1 MNLLRKTVALLLA
14 VLLCTA
20 MFTTAFA
27 TEADTGDEQ
36 GTAETE
42 VPSTGFSEVN
52 ETVYAVT
59 HANIRSGPSTN
70 DPIVGILRYGHSI
83 TRIGIGADGWSMV
96 LYNDQVAYIYSVLLS
111 YTRPRDFTTNIDD
124 EALLNQIAVANGL
137 TRSDYTDASWAA
149 LTSALTNANIALNGN
164 SQNAADAA
172 EQALK
177 DAISA
182 LVRMDYSALERTLAK
197 SKELATGDRMGELWF
212 RLAAEV
218 SAAEALL
225 TSGRQTAVNEANNRL
240 LELLDQIEQML
251 ENGETPQVIVQEKP
265 VEVPPTDDYCN
276 IPAHRVW
283 PVMFFVS
290 LALNV
295 TLLAVIA
302 IYLYQKKKNRT
313 DDVPL
318 VDYDIMDDMI

>member
-14 VLLCTA
+14 VLLCA
-20 MFTTAFA
+20 SVFTTAFA
-27 TEADTGDEQ
+27 TETDGGDEQ
-36 GTAETE
+36 DSSETE

-59 HANIRSGPSTN
+59 HANIRSGPSTE

-83 TRIGIGADGWSMV
+83 TRIGIGANGWSMV
-96 LYNDQVAYIYSVLLS
+96 LYDNQVAYIYSVLLS
-111 YTRPRDFTTNIDD
+111 LTRPRDFTTNIDD

-182 LVRMDYSALERTLAK
+182 LVRMDYSELERTLAK
-197 SKELATGDRMGELWF
+197 TKELVSGDQMGEIWF

-225 TSGRQTAVNEANNRL
+225 TSGRQTAVDEANDRINA
-240 LELLDQIEQML
+240 LLDQIEEML
-251 ENGETPQVIVQEKP
+251 SKGEAPQVIIQDKP

-276 IPAHRVW
+276 IPVHRVW

-295 TLLAVIA
+295 TLMAVIV

-313 DDVPL
+313 DDMPL
-318 VDYDIMDDMI
+318 VDYDIMDDVI